1 MGTEN
6 QWNSDLVPHIHFKN
20 NFLLKTKVISE
31 WKKRRSKQV
40 SNPLD
45 LLKTTL
51 LKNNAQ
57 PEKQNFIMK
66 NGNKARD
73 VLGDSRQ
80 HYRTLR
86 TNQMARFVT
95 VPFKKKKYLDQ
106 LTLSKLLRKDR
117 GCVQRFSI
125 DADVSR
131 SHFTSLLFCRGSQE
145 YLSTHVHINCFCL
158 LNPLSHD
165 LRALYPL
172 ARCNSW
178 ISLLHAFGFLR
189 KTCWACLFACVS
201 HKASTEIFYRSFVF
215 GSLPIQRM
223 QLAELFPR
231 HHRFC
236 KRWSAKCARKSKP
249 TARGK
254 K

>member
-1 MGTEN
+1 
-6 QWNSDLVPHIHFKN
+6 
-20 NFLLKTKVISE
+20 
-31 WKKRRSKQV
+31 
-40 SNPLD
+40 
-45 LLKTTL
+45 
-51 LKNNAQ
+51 
-57 PEKQNFIMK
+57 MK
-66 NGNKARD
+66 NGNEAKDA
-73 VLGDSRQ
+73 LGDSRER
-80 HYRTLR
+80 YRARGRDKKVRTALR
-86 TNQMARFVT
+86 TKIARFVT
-95 VPFKKKKYLDQ
+95 VPSEKKNKYLDQ

-125 DADVSR
+125 DADVRR

-165 LRALYPL
+165 LRALYSL

-223 QLAELFPR
+223 QLAELFPH

-236 KRWSAKCARKSKP
+236 KRWSA
-249 TARGK
+249 
-254 K
+254 

>member
-1 MGTEN
+1 
-6 QWNSDLVPHIHFKN
+6 
-20 NFLLKTKVISE
+20 
-31 WKKRRSKQV
+31 
-40 SNPLD
+40 
-45 LLKTTL
+45 
-51 LKNNAQ
+51 
-57 PEKQNFIMK
+57 MK
-66 NGNKARD
+66 NGNEAKDA
-73 VLGDSRQ
+73 LGDSRER
-80 HYRTLR
+80 YRARGRDKKVRTALR
-86 TNQMARFVT
+86 TKIARFVI
-95 VPFKKKKYLDQ
+95 VPSGKKNKYLDQ

-165 LRALYPL
+165 LGALYSL

-223 QLAELFPR
+223 QLADFFPH

>member
-1 MGTEN
+1 
-6 QWNSDLVPHIHFKN
+6 
-20 NFLLKTKVISE
+20 
-31 WKKRRSKQV
+31 
-40 SNPLD
+40 
-45 LLKTTL
+45 
-51 LKNNAQ
+51 
-57 PEKQNFIMK
+57 MK
-66 NGNKARD
+66 NGNEAKDA
-73 VLGDSRQ
+73 LGDSRKR
-80 HYRTLR
+80 YRARGRDKKVRTALR
-86 TNQMARFVT
+86 AKIARFVT
-95 VPFKKKKYLDQ
+95 VPSEKKKKYLDQ

-165 LRALYPL
+165 LRALYSL

-178 ISLLHAFGFLR
+178 ISLLHPFGFLR
-189 KTCWACLFACVS
+189 KTFWACLFACVS

-223 QLAELFPR
+223 QLAELFPH